1 VLIGIHPPFVGAE
14 ELRRVVTMDAAIDA
28 LEAALVAGPLP
39 EAPPRSGVETGAGEL
54 LLMPA
59 AGNQGIG
66 VKVVTV
72 APGNPARGR
81 PLVQAVYALFD
92 PDTLAPEALFDG
104 SALTALRTAA
114 VSGLA
119 TRHLARRD
127 ASRLV
132 LFGAGV
138 QATAHLEAMTAVRS
152 VERVWVVSRTLD
164 RAERLAARAAEAG
177 LRADTAPP
185 DAVSEADL
193 ICTCTPSPRPVF
205 DGDRLR
211 PGTHINAVGAYRP
224 DQREVDDDTVRKARI
239 AVETREAALAEAG
252 DLLIPM
258 GSGVIQPADIVADLA
273 EVAQGAP
280 VRRGPDDITL
290 FKSVGVAF
298 EDLIV
303 ARAAADR
310 LARGLG
316 ADGPTR

>member
-1 VLIGIHPPFVGAE
+1 MRPPFVGAE
-14 ELRRVVTMDAAIDA
+14 ELRRLVPVDVAIDA
-28 LEAALVAGPLP
+28 LEAALVTGPLP
-39 EAPPRSGVETGAGEL
+39 EAPPRSRVETGAGEL

-72 APGNPARGR
+72 APGNPGRGR

-119 TRHLARRD
+119 TRHLAKSD
-127 ASRLV
+127 AGRLV

-138 QATAHLEAMTAVRS
+138 QATAHLEAMTAVRP
-152 VERVWVVSRTLD
+152 VERVWVVSRTLE
-164 RAERLAARAAEAG
+164 RTERLAARAAEAG
-177 LRADTAPP
+177 LRAATATP
-185 DAVSEADL
+185 DVVQEADL
-193 ICTCTPSPRPVF
+193 ICTCTTSAGPVF
-205 DGDRLR
+205 DGARLR

-224 DQREVDDDTVRKARI
+224 DQREVDDETIRKARI
-239 AVETREAALAEAG
+239 AVDTREAALAEAG
-252 DLLIPM
+252 DVLIPM
-258 GSGVIQPADIVADLA
+258 GSGVIQASDIVADLA
-273 EVAQGAP
+273 EVVQGAP
-280 VRRGPDDITL
+280 VRRRPDDITL

-310 LARGLG
+310 LVRGPG